1 MAPSDSMT
9 ERAGPT
15 RSVAPTIATERGLT
29 SGSSCISLTL
39 ARAVVERLSAVA
51 PQENARKSTPLAI
64 QWLSPT
70 FLLTITAP
78 GSRESTVWLP
88 MGFPTLG
95 SHHHEA
101 RRQDHRHALPAAG
114 QG

>member
-70 FLLTITAP
+70 FLLIITAP
-78 GSRESTVWLP
+78 GSTGESQF
-88 MGFPTLG
+88 GFPWASQLWKDITMRLD
-95 SHHHEA
+95 A
-101 RRQDHRHALPAAG
+101 KTI
-114 QG
+114 